1 MIEWNNSVKSSEI
14 RCPYCVVDGN
24 FRLMTR
30 QSGGDWYFCEDC
42 GHLALP
48 SSPFYHCTCGKCAS
62 LYSAVQTQSPVKKIQ
77 SGLRRLFS
85 AEKQKIDGERSNRP
99 RSGY

>member
-1 MIEWNNSVKSSEI
+1 MIEWTNSIKSGEI
-14 RCPYCVVDGN
+14 RCPYCVVDAN

-30 QSGGDWYFCEDC
+30 QSGGDWYFCDGC

-62 LYSAVQTQSPVKKIQ
+62 LYTAVQTQSTVGKIQ

-85 AEKQKIDGERSNRP
+85 AEKQKIDGEERSR
-99 RSGY
+99 

>member
-1 MIEWNNSVKSSEI
+1 MIEWTSQVKSGEL
-14 RCPYCVVDGN
+14 RCPYCVVDGS
-24 FRLMTR
+24 FRLMTH
-30 QSGGDWYFCEDC
+30 QSGGDWYFCDGC

-62 LYSAVQTQSPVKKIQ
+62 LYIAVQTQSTARKIQ

-85 AEKQKIDGERSNRP
+85 AEKQKHEGESRKS
-99 RSGY
+99 